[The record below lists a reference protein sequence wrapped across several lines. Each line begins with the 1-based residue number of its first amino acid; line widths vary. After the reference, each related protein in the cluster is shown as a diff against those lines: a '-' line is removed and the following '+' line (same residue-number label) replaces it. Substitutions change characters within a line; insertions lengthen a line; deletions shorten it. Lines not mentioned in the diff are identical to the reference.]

1 MYMSLITSMCSREH
15 LQILWTQGAT
25 LQGITG
31 AGLGEFL
38 SAQHICPTLMLSL
51 LPCLHTVAFSVQ
63 VPILGHFGFTSH
75 YPSLNPTAPQMSA
88 SISFLWE
95 AFCALPSLDSV
106 VPHIG
111 PKIHP
116 SSFMIYEDHMGQ
128 YCHCLWWRRSSRPG
142 KSPRVSQ
149 VYMPMFHTGSQIL
162 CSGESCRPPT
172 PGPEQ
177 AWTVLIMSLT
187 YEKSQ
192 PCGPFPLHR
201 TVTSKV
207 TVTWLV
213 FHCPLFCQFHILIEH
228 CFPQIHCKLCF

>member
-75 YPSLNPTAPQMSA
+75 YPSLNPTASQMSA

-149 VYMPMFHTGSQIL
+149 VYMPMLIFSHRIPDPVLRGVLQASHPRTRAGMDCPYHVINIWKIPAMWSFPTASHCHQQGYGDLAGFSLSPIL
-162 CSGESCRPPT
+162 SVSHSDRTLFSPD
-172 PGPEQ
+172 
-177 AWTVLIMSLT
+177 SL
-187 YEKSQ
+187 
-192 PCGPFPLHR
+192 
-201 TVTSKV
+201 
-207 TVTWLV
+207 
-213 FHCPLFCQFHILIEH
+213 
-228 CFPQIHCKLCF
+228 